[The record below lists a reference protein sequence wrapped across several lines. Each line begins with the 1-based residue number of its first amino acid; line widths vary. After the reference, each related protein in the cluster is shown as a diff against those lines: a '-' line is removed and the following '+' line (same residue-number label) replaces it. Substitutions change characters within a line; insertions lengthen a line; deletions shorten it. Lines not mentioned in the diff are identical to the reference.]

1 MYQIK
6 NENKIAFISAF
17 IVFLCSF
24 FFFVSSAR
32 AFEVTT
38 TDLQWKI
45 MGIDYSWN
53 WTSQTYIQS
62 QNFCVSTYGST
73 WRLPTVDE
81 IHIKWI
87 KDLSFVNN
95 YNATSSLYGWLL
107 DDNPYNSG
115 YAYYFRPMP
124 AYEIISGF
132 SASGSG
138 LIPLAC
144 VNEVITNINI
154 ESLTD
159 QMQATSTLSF
169 LGYLSAG
176 EFLIS
181 FFLFFILIFLFFI
194 VLAII
199 LRI

>member
-1 MYQIK
+1 MKLKKCCYGI
-6 NENKIAFISAF
+6 
-17 IVFLCSF
+17 FLSLFLF
-24 FFFVSSAR
+24 FCFSLTEAR

-38 TDLQWKI
+38 TDLEWKV

-53 WTSQTYIQS
+53 WQSQTYIQS
-62 QNFCVSTYGST
+62 QNFCVSTYGLT

-81 IHIKWI
+81 IHLKWI
-87 KDLSFVNN
+87 KDLAFVNN
-95 YNATSSLYGWLL
+95 YNATSTLYGWLL

-124 AYEIISGF
+124 FYEIISGF
-132 SASGSG
+132 STFGSG

-154 ESLTD
+154 ESLTN
-159 QMQATSTLSF
+159 QMEATSTLNF
-169 LGYLSAG
+169 LGYFSAG

-181 FFLFFILIFLFFI
+181 FFLLFILVFLFFI

-199 LRI
+199 VRK